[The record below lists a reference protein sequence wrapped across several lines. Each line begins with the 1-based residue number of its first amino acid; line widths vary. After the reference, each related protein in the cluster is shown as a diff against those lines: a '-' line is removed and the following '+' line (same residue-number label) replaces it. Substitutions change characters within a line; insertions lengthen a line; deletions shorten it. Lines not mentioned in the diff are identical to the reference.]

1 MKFEK
6 PRAVAFMGVLRVSG
20 RVLAAARHLV
30 DVPVGVGLVAVLPA
44 GRTTAA
50 APGVVV
56 PVAPHDVVASGRRR
70 GQRALVRRAE
80 RGPQVRPL
88 GPASAVLGMK
98 RRDPFVAER
107 AGRVLAR
114 RVVARRVRRAVG
126 ACDARVAL
134 DALLRGATEMV
145 FIIVKNTL
153 QTPLKIK

>member
-6 PRAVAFMGVLRVSG
+6 PRAVTSQGVLRVSG

-70 GQRALVRRAE
+70 GKRALVRRAE

-88 GPASAVLGMK
+88 GLAFAVLGVEH
-98 RRDPFVAER
+98 RGPLLAAIADSSWQCRVAMLC
-107 AGRVLAR
+107 GRLLE
-114 RVVARRVRRAVG
+114 
-126 ACDARVAL
+126 ARVWRICISFFFNCGMIL
-134 DALLRGATEMV
+134 KRFG
-145 FIIVKNTL
+145 IIF
-153 QTPLKIK
+153 